1 MPECFHKS
9 ETHLQLCLQQV
20 GVFPFVG
27 IAIGVLRLQAAFGI
41 EPPLHAGHIVALFV
55 ILRFVFVEIIIGCY
69 NVEFGKYMYGCGC
82 IVSVAF
88 YMSVFAGKVFGT
100 QADRLCLYGGACRPA
115 VACVAVAYR
124 YIWIDGRGGYSTAFA
139 LDERAAHRQPVERMN
154 HQAAYYVFLIVLV
167 FQINALPVHDGK
179 VITQLFLEKVAVDKD
194 THVTA
199 AVRAVEWIAAVDTCQ
214 IVDRL

>member
-20 GVFPFVG
+20 GVFSFVG

-41 EPPLHAGHIVALFV
+41 EPPLHTGHIVALFV

-88 YMSVFAGKVFGT
+88 TCPSLPARYSVRRLTGFVCMVAP
-100 QADRLCLYGGACRPA
+100 ADQRLR
-115 VACVAVAYR
+115 V
-124 YIWIDGRGGYSTAFA
+124 
-139 LDERAAHRQPVERMN
+139 
-154 HQAAYYVFLIVLV
+154 
-167 FQINALPVHDGK
+167 
-179 VITQLFLEKVAVDKD
+179 
-194 THVTA
+194 
-199 AVRAVEWIAAVDTCQ
+199 
-214 IVDRL
+214 

>member
-100 QADRLCLYGGACRPA
+100 QADRLCLYGAPA
-115 VACVAVAYR
+115 
-124 YIWIDGRGGYSTAFA
+124 D
-139 LDERAAHRQPVERMN
+139 Q
-154 HQAAYYVFLIVLV
+154 
-167 FQINALPVHDGK
+167 
-179 VITQLFLEKVAVDKD
+179 
-194 THVTA
+194 
-199 AVRAVEWIAAVDTCQ
+199 
-214 IVDRL
+214 RLRV

>member
-9 ETHLQLCLQQV
+9 ETYLQLCLQQV
-20 GVFPFVG
+20 GVFSFVG

-41 EPPLHAGHIVALFV
+41 EPPLHTGHIVALFV

-69 NVEFGKYMYGCGC
+69 NVEFGKHMYGCGC

-124 YIWIDGRGGYSTAFA
+124 YIRIDGRGGYGT
-139 LDERAAHRQPVERMN
+139 
-154 HQAAYYVFLIVLV
+154 
-167 FQINALPVHDGK
+167 ALPLTNEPPTDSQSSG
-179 VITQLFLEKVAVDKD
+179 
-194 THVTA
+194 
-199 AVRAVEWIAAVDTCQ
+199 
-214 IVDRL
+214 

>member
-9 ETHLQLCLQQV
+9 ETYLQLCLQQV
-20 GVFPFVG
+20 GVFSFVG

-41 EPPLHAGHIVALFV
+41 EPPLHTGHIVALFV

-69 NVEFGKYMYGCGC
+69 NVEFGKHMYGCGC

-88 YMSVFAGKVFGT
+88 YMPVFAGKVFGT

-124 YIWIDGRGGYSTAFA
+124 YLS
-139 LDERAAHRQPVERMN
+139 
-154 HQAAYYVFLIVLV
+154 LIH
-167 FQINALPVHDGK
+167 I
-179 VITQLFLEKVAVDKD
+179 
-194 THVTA
+194 
-199 AVRAVEWIAAVDTCQ
+199 
-214 IVDRL
+214 